1 MVLPALSLLPAAGAA
16 AGGAAASSLPGILA
30 GAGMAAGGLGSLIG
44 GITGSSSQPAG
55 DYASLYATQ
64 LAPGQTALTLAAQQ
78 VGALMGPYIG
88 GLNTATSIYGSN
100 ALTQLQGAYD
110 REKALTDTYSKA
122 AQEAN
127 SAYTGALSTAAG
139 MRSATEFLGPSTA
152 ANLAN
157 LYGQA
162 TSAMQNKVLESEG
175 SAANTVTQS
184 QALAGLNA
192 NQARNK
198 MVSDL
203 QGTNLDIRKMQED
216 TLNKLALQ
224 RGQTESQMALKRMGA
239 GYALAGAQGFA

>member
-1 MVLPALSLLPAAGAA
+1 M
-16 AGGAAASSLPGILA
+16 
-30 GAGMAAGGLGSLIG
+30 
-44 GITGSSSQPAG
+44 
-55 DYASLYATQ
+55 
-64 LAPGQTALTLAAQQ
+64 TLAAQQ
-78 VGALMGPYIG
+78 VGALRGPYIG